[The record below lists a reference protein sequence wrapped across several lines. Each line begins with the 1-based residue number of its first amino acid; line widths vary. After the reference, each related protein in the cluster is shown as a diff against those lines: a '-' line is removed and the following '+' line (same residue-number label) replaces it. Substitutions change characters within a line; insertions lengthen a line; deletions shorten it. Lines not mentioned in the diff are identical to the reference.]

1 MYLLILLQQLARPI
15 LPKNLHL
22 KGINPTPAP
31 TNLAVPLSIILH
43 STGDFVDNFFI
54 GDVTFDGGL
63 TNEEQGCTDE

>member
-31 TNLAVPLSIILH
+31 TNLAVPLSIILYL
-43 STGDFVDNFFI
+43 TGDFVDDFFI
-54 GDVTFDGGL
+54 GDITFDGGL
-63 TNEEQGCTDE
+63 TNEEEGGADE